1 MPSWMALITQIKQI
15 TPQKITSVGED
26 VEKLKPLH
34 AASRYIKWFSH
45 CGKEFFG
52 FSISET

>member
-15 TPQKITSVGED
+15 TPQKITSVGKD